1 MKRTSFIITVSL
13 CSTLCF
19 AQLKVYQNGN
29 VGIGSTLTT
38 SSSNL
43 NIGNRSYDNNY
54 KVSLLSSTQASSST
68 YNIGIEGWASPANPI
83 STGRTIGVRG
93 IAGNCTTGYN
103 YGVLGCL
110 VGNRNGAGVYGAA
123 SVSLGGVTDGKYAG
137 YFEGDVKVTRATKAF
152 LVNPNDFTSAN
163 SGSAIQSPLSIVNGL
178 APKLYSFINTQSADT
193 LSPRGD
199 GTGGSRAWEYHYAF
213 NTTGLSQLDPLLVTT
228 DASNKQYVNCT
239 ELIPVLVAAIQ
250 EISEMVDDLQAAN
263 SYNMDYTN
271 DINSPLFGA
280 ANYNCILYQN
290 NPNPFTENTVIK
302 YSVPE
307 NVGDA
312 WLYVFDMQ
320 GTMLKQLRLDTK
332 TDRIILQGG
341 DLKPGMY
348 LYSLIVN
355 GREVDT
361 KRMILSK

>member
-1 MKRTSFIITVSL
+1 M
-13 CSTLCF
+13 
-19 AQLKVYQNGN
+19 
-29 VGIGSTLTT
+29 
-38 SSSNL
+38 
-43 NIGNRSYDNNY
+43 
-54 KVSLLSSTQASSST
+54 
-68 YNIGIEGWASPANPI
+68 
-83 STGRTIGVRG
+83 
-93 IAGNCTTGYN
+93 
-103 YGVLGCL
+103 
-110 VGNRNGAGVYGAA
+110 
-123 SVSLGGVTDGKYAG
+123 GGVTDGKYAG

-250 EISEMVDDLQAAN
+250 ELSEMVDDIQAAN
-263 SYNMDYTN
+263 SYNMEQTDEISN
-271 DINSPLFGA
+271 PLFGMA
-280 ANYNCILYQN
+280 HNNCFLYQN

-307 NVGDA
+307 DEGDA

-320 GTMLKQLRLDTK
+320 GAMLKQLRLDTK
-332 TDRIILQGG
+332 SDRIILQGG

-355 GREVDT
+355 GREIDT